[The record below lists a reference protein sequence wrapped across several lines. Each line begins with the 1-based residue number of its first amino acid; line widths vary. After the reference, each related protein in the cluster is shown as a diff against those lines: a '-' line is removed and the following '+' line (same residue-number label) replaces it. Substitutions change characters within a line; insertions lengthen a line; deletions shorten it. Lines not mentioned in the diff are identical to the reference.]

1 MDERASRA
9 GGGGESCSE
18 AGCGR
23 GTVTSCAVCGR
34 ALCGRHGYKTWWW
47 AASGAHYGMV
57 CEGCLGGE
65 PVTGRDERA
74 GE

>member
-1 MDERASRA
+1 MDERANGVA
-9 GGGGESCSE
+9 PGGDVCSA
-18 AGCGR
+18 AGCAR
-23 GTVTSCAVCGR
+23 AALTSCAVCGR

-57 CEGCLGGE
+57 CEGCRGGE
-65 PVTGRDERA
+65 AQGSERA